1 MIWQLFLVLNLS
13 MKIPV
18 QNIYYLLCYA
28 WDKLDERDLIHV
40 SAQDQITLLDLLA
53 EVLIKATHR
62 LFRQGLFHAYQS
74 EKSSLTGIRGK
85 LLFTESLQKNEF
97 LQGRAIC
104 EQDVYSANQPVNQI
118 LKSTLKALLL
128 LPSFPQQSRLR
139 HLHLRMTG
147 IDEIK
152 LSEPLFSKV
161 TVPRHPSTY
170 RFVLNICE
178 LLHKNLLVNEEKGTY
193 QFRDFWRDERQMAI
207 LFEAFVR
214 NFYRHE
220 LPQWKVRRETIHWQ
234 LTASESDRSLLPL
247 MQTDLTLEQK
257 DQKIILDTKYY
268 AETFQRYF
276 ETRKVHSPHLYQL
289 FAYLKNYPAS
299 GKLRGILLYP
309 TVTQSVS
316 AFFSD
321 ETHQIQVQT
330 LDLNQH
336 WSGIHRDLL
345 KLVDPNLN

>member
-1 MIWQLFLVLNLS
+1 

-28 WDKLDERDLIHV
+28 WDKLEERELVHV
-40 SAQDQITLLDLLA
+40 TADDQISLLDLLI
-53 EVLIKATHR
+53 EILITATHR

-74 EKSSLTGIRGK
+74 EKVQLAGIRGK
-85 LLFTESLQKNEF
+85 LLLTESLQKNEF
-97 LQGRAIC
+97 RQGRAIC

-118 LKSTLKALLL
+118 LKTTLNSLLR
-128 LPSFPQQSRLR
+128 LPSLPQQSRIR
-139 HLHLRMTG
+139 HLHFRMT
-147 IDEIK
+147 DVEEIK
-152 LSEPLFSKV
+152 LNETIFTKASI
-161 TVPRHPSTY
+161 PRHPSTY
-170 RFVLNICE
+170 RFVLNVCE
-178 LLHKNLLVNEEKGTY
+178 LLYKNLLVNEEKGTY
-193 QFRDFWRDERQMAI
+193 QFKDFWRDERQMAV

-220 LPQWKVRRETIHWQ
+220 LPQWKVRRETIHWK
-234 LTASESDRSLLPL
+234 LTATAQDRTLLPL

-268 AETFQRYF
+268 AETFQRHF
-276 ETRKVHSPHLYQL
+276 ESRKVHSPHLYQL
-289 FAYLKNYPAS
+289 FAYLKNYPAT

-321 ETHQIQVQT
+321 EAHQIQVQT

-345 KLVDPNLN
+345 ELVDPKLEIV